1 MSIQIDIEKP
11 IEDLLRQEWGNL
23 EQAAKEALLLE
34 SYRQAKIGLADVA
47 QALGFESRIAAQ
59 EWLARHAVPLNY
71 DLSDYEQ
78 DLRTLSTL
86 HEMQI
91 N

>member
-1 MSIQIDIEKP
+1 MSIQIEIEKP
-11 IEDLLRQEWGNL
+11 VEDLLRQEWGNL

-47 QALGFESRIAAQ
+47 QALGFESRIIAQ

-71 DLSDYEQ
+71 DLSDYQQ
-78 DLRTLSTL
+78 DLETLSRL
-86 HEMQI
+86 HGVDLR
-91 N
+91 